1 MSVAKNRRRPPR
13 RGMPTVRALLVAL
26 VVVLVAMAVSGVLGR
41 VGLPFA
47 LIFGLGSLAV
57 TWLVETRGLYM
68 TVISLPLLYAVGT
81 VGAGFITSTAALPE
95 GASPFSKT
103 ALLTSA
109 FPLVQHFPVLIVTV
123 LACALLAVLRAWR
136 RNNHAKSREAEALQ
150 KRRAD
155 IAADQR
161 NRSERLSVAELV
173 ARENT
178 RVRERDREE
187 RRRLQAEEREKR
199 RQASPETDERE
210 DFLRAAAESAE
221 NARRTQRRPQQNLD
235 ENLYED

>member
-1 MSVAKNRRRPPR
+1 
-13 RGMPTVRALLVAL
+13 MPTVRALFVAL

-81 VGAGFITSTAALPE
+81 VGAGFITSTTALPE

-136 RNNHAKSREAEALQ
+136 SNNHAKSREAEALQ

-178 RVRERDREE
+178 RVRERNREE
-187 RRRLQAEEREKR
+187 RRRRQAEEREKR
-199 RQASPETDERE
+199 RQASPTRMSARTSSA
-210 DFLRAAAESAE
+210 LRPNPRRKRAAHRGALSRNSTRTCTKTNAE
-221 NARRTQRRPQQNLD
+221 N
-235 ENLYED
+235 

>member
-1 MSVAKNRRRPPR
+1 
-13 RGMPTVRALLVAL
+13 MPLTRALLVAL
-26 VVVLVAMAVSGVLGR
+26 LVALVAMAVSGVLGR
-41 VGLPFA
+41 VGLAFA

-68 TVISLPLLYAVGT
+68 TVITLPLLYAVGA
-81 VGAGFITSTAALPE
+81 VGAGFINSASALPE

-109 FPLVQHFPVLIVTV
+109 FPLIQHFPVLIVTV
-123 LACALLAVLRAWR
+123 LACALLAVLRVWR
-136 RNNHAKSREAEALQ
+136 SNNHAKSQEAKALK
-150 KRRAD
+150 KRRAEV
-155 IAADQR
+155 AADER

-178 RVRERDREE
+178 SPRRVRERDRGE
-187 RRRLQAEEREKR
+187 RRRLQEEERQRR
-199 RQASPETDERE
+199 RQAAPDADERE
-210 DFLRAAAESAE
+210 EFRRAAARSAE
-221 NARRTQRRPQQNLD
+221 NRQRAPRPQQKLE

>member
-1 MSVAKNRRRPPR
+1 
-13 RGMPTVRALLVAL
+13 MPLNRALLAAL

-41 VGLPFA
+41 VGLEFA

-68 TVISLPLLYAVGT
+68 TVITLPLLYAVGA
-81 VGAGFITSTAALPE
+81 VGAGFINSASALPE

-109 FPLVQHFPVLIVTV
+109 FPLIQHFPVLIVTV
-123 LACALLAVLRAWR
+123 LACALLAVLRVWR
-136 RNNHAKSREAEALQ
+136 SNNHAKSREAEALK
-150 KRRAD
+150 KRRAKV
-155 IAADQR
+155 AADER

-178 RVRERDREE
+178 SPRRVRERDREE
-187 RRRLQAEEREKR
+187 RRRLQNEEREKR
-199 RQASPETDERE
+199 RQASPDSDERE
-210 DFLRAAAESAE
+210 EFRRAAAKSPE
-221 NARRTQRRPQQNLD
+221 NRRRSPRPQQRLE